1 MPSDTDSV
9 DIPLNC
15 LEIHLVSRYSIILPI
30 NYLSCDLITT
40 LKSQADH

>member
-15 LEIHLVSRYSIILPI
+15 FEIHLVSRSIILPI